1 MPQHNLTFTVPERP
15 VGNADIIF
23 TVYQDGEKFGEL
35 RVSRGAAVWFP
46 ANKVKG
52 YRLSWDQVDR
62 LARDFGHYGEKRA
75 T

>member
-1 MPQHNLTFTVPERP
+1 MSQHNLTFTVPERP

-23 TVYQDGEKFGEL
+23 TVYEDGEKFGEL
-35 RVSRGAAVWFP
+35 RVSKGAVVWFP

-52 YRLSWDQVDR
+52 YRLSWTQIDR
-62 LARDFGHYGEKRA
+62 LAIESGRYGEKRS